1 MKNFH
6 ILVFLLLLF
15 SCTSNSDKEHNSS
28 KNDNTV
34 PVNPIIELN
43 TKVIDEDYVEFV
55 IETNIPLPIEVMIS
69 VDLKDQKPD
78 ETYIGAS
85 KKLKIESSPF
95 TFMFNIGEYKLPSAV
110 YITDVSFYPNW
121 GANDGKELAKEI
133 ESKVVGS
140 SSVILNTSHG
150 TVKETKLKNKGQVWI
165 INNVYTGTTWD
176 KNTFIK
182 ELGNYK
188 ELTVSN
194 KNPEIIKVYYFQDA
208 DMTIFVSKPL
218 KEVLTWRVGKINA
231 L

>member
-1 MKNFH
+1 MKNIH
-6 ILVFLLLLF
+6 ILVTLLLLF
-15 SCTSNSDKEHNSS
+15 SCTSNSDKEQNSS

-34 PVNPIIELN
+34 PTNPMIELN

-95 TFMFNIGEYKLPSAV
+95 TFMFNISEYKLPSAV

-121 GANDGKELAKEI
+121 GANDGNELAKEI

-150 TVKETKLKNKGQVWI
+150 TVEETKLKNKGQIWI
-165 INNVYTGTTWD
+165 MNNVYTGTTWD

-208 DMTIFVSKPL
+208 DMTIFVSKPK
-218 KEVLTWRVGKINA
+218 KEVLTWREGKTDA